1 MKINNIK
8 KLSLNNMIKLT
19 IVFNKLRQKA
29 SNDLLGYSHEA
40 YLKIILHD
48 MKSK

>member
-1 MKINNIK
+1 MKTNNIK
-8 KLSLNNMIKLT
+8 KLSLNKIIKLI
-19 IVFNKLRQKA
+19 IVSDKLRKKA

-40 YLKIILHD
+40 YLRIILHD